1 MHDQGPGCFTRGREQ
16 STAYSAYDGA
26 RRRGQS
32 PQLASLDD
40 LCALGSTN
48 GKPRAGALPVLMLDP
63 KLTPRARC
71 VAVHDG
77 RTGRTVVC
85 ASTVNVG
92 LVKVCAC
99 CFGQYGLARRHVYT
113 VRSTLY
119 THSSPWQSPTKRLL
133 TRNSD
138 VETRTDERLRGSQI
152 EIPCAVTLKGRL
164 TSSTYTWARH
174 GRGRPSACYL
184 QREPRPTSVS

>member
-16 STAYSAYDGA
+16 PTAYSAHDGA

-40 LCALGSTN
+40 LFALGSTN

-92 LVKVCAC
+92 LVKGCLRVCRCRSGSVLAPRGC
-99 CFGQYGLARRHVYT
+99 SRVHLPASRAHATNRRLSQYGIRAPVSPDRHEAPT
-113 VRSTLY
+113 CTPQTLFLPST
-119 THSSPWQSPTKRLL
+119 WQLPTLIIGGAL
-133 TRNSD
+133 
-138 VETRTDERLRGSQI
+138 
-152 EIPCAVTLKGRL
+152 
-164 TSSTYTWARH
+164 
-174 GRGRPSACYL
+174 
-184 QREPRPTSVS
+184 